1 MIKAAFFDVDGTLV
15 SIKTKFITDTLLA
28 DLAELRRRGILIFLA
43 TGRAKPDLE
52 KTGMLKTAKFDGY
65 ITLSGQYCYHEQDLY
80 RDVPIC
86 EEDIENAIRVLKEN
100 PGYAARMEAGEVTG
114 LNQITDRVRELD
126 AFMHTALY
134 EIHPPEWMR
143 GRKIYQFVP
152 LVQEGEEDKFLS
164 VMPNC
169 VWTRWHPKG
178 LDILPKGDAKADGIR
193 ATMELYG
200 LSRDEIIAFGDG
212 GNDLSMFNLAG
223 TAVAMG
229 NAADEVKAAAD
240 YVTDTVEKDG
250 ISQALRHF
258 GLL

>member
-15 SIKTKFITDTLLA
+15 SIHTKFITDALLE

-52 KTGMLKTAKFDGY
+52 KTGMLRTAEFDGC
-65 ITLSGQYCYHEQDLY
+65 ITLSGQYCYNGQGLY

-86 EEDIENAIRVLKEN
+86 QEDLKNAIRVLKDN
-100 PGYAARMEAGEVTG
+100 PDIAARMEAGEVTG
-114 LNQITDRVRELD
+114 LTRINDRVRELD

-134 EIHPPEWMR
+134 EIHPPEWMLD
-143 GRKIYQFVP
+143 RKIYQFVP
-152 LVQEGEEDKFLS
+152 LVHEGEEEKFLS

-178 LDILPKGDAKADGIR
+178 LDILPRGDAKADGIR

-200 LSRDEIIAFGDG
+200 LTREEIIAFGDG
-212 GNDLSMFNLAG
+212 DNDLSMFALAG

-229 NAADEVKAAAD
+229 NASDEVKAAAR
-240 YVTDTVEKDG
+240 YVTDTVENDG